1 MRLPRLVRGS
11 LLLPLVLVFAAISGA
26 AQSSPTS
33 GTPKGPGTVLS
44 AEQALEDFDRLRA
57 ALEEAHGGLYRY
69 VSREET
75 ARRFADYRGR
85 LNREIGWSDFA
96 ALIAEMLAGT
106 HDGHMRLE
114 YDSATT
120 AKLVTARMFPLQVR
134 IEGTRIVVLSND
146 TPSDTVI
153 RPGMEI
159 QRINRRSADEL
170 LAYLL
175 PRVPGDGFIETGK
188 RYRLGREFPRYYWVL
203 VEQADTFEVT
213 ARDQNGRSV
222 TTRVAG
228 VAVADRQNNANPVNA
243 GLKTFLARLDGPRE
257 NVSVRFLTE
266 PDIAVLR
273 VRGFVGDNYPAEID
287 SVFRLLRDR
296 GTRVLILDLRH
307 NGGGADLYG
316 ARLVSQFTDQPFRYF
331 DRIRLTTISPSFA
344 TWKPSTFEDLK
355 KGTIPD
361 SSGGYLVTPEQH
373 QGLAVQAPGATPFGG
388 KLLVL
393 INGGT
398 FSTAADVT
406 ATLHHLKRATFIG
419 EETGGGYQGN
429 TSGLNALIVLPHSGL
444 RLRIQMYDYWN
455 PVFPA
460 EPGRGTLADYPVET
474 RIADLLRG
482 ADPQWER
489 AVALAREAVA
499 GRSP

>member
-1 MRLPRLVRGS
+1 MRLPRLVRRS

-146 TPSDTVI
+146 TPADTVL

-243 GLKTFLARLDGPRE
+243 GLKTFLARLDGPR
-257 NVSVRFLTE
+257 
-266 PDIAVLR
+266 
-273 VRGFVGDNYPAEID
+273 
-287 SVFRLLRDR
+287 
-296 GTRVLILDLRH
+296 
-307 NGGGADLYG
+307 
-316 ARLVSQFTDQPFRYF
+316 
-331 DRIRLTTISPSFA
+331 
-344 TWKPSTFEDLK
+344 
-355 KGTIPD
+355 
-361 SSGGYLVTPEQH
+361 
-373 QGLAVQAPGATPFGG
+373 
-388 KLLVL
+388 
-393 INGGT
+393 
-398 FSTAADVT
+398 
-406 ATLHHLKRATFIG
+406 
-419 EETGGGYQGN
+419 
-429 TSGLNALIVLPHSGL
+429 
-444 RLRIQMYDYWN
+444 
-455 PVFPA
+455 
-460 EPGRGTLADYPVET
+460 
-474 RIADLLRG
+474 
-482 ADPQWER
+482 
-489 AVALAREAVA
+489 
-499 GRSP
+499 

>member
-1 MRLPRLVRGS
+1 MRLPRLVRRS
-11 LLLPLVLVFAAISGA
+11 LLLPLVLVFAAITGA

-287 SVFRLLRDR
+287 SVFLM
-296 GTRVLILDLRH
+296 TTIEQ
-307 NGGGADLYG
+307 LYLS
-316 ARLVSQFTDQPFRYF
+316 AS
-331 DRIRLTTISPSFA
+331 RIR
-344 TWKPSTFEDLK
+344 E
-355 KGTIPD
+355 
-361 SSGGYLVTPEQH
+361 
-373 QGLAVQAPGATPFGG
+373 
-388 KLLVL
+388 
-393 INGGT
+393 
-398 FSTAADVT
+398 
-406 ATLHHLKRATFIG
+406 
-419 EETGGGYQGN
+419 
-429 TSGLNALIVLPHSGL
+429 
-444 RLRIQMYDYWN
+444 
-455 PVFPA
+455 
-460 EPGRGTLADYPVET
+460 
-474 RIADLLRG
+474 
-482 ADPQWER
+482 
-489 AVALAREAVA
+489 VA
-499 GRSP
+499 GLGHNVDDLVPAGVEGYAVGEIIDSLASVLLDPAS